1 MLLGE
6 SMETANQRSI
16 EKKTTMSPSTLLEL
30 IDEGFSKNTTGVAA
44 ATKRDG
50 IWLKTGVPEF
60 REKVRYFAFGLYE
73 LGIRSGDKVALHSE
87 SCTEWLWIDQAI
99 LSIGAASVPIYT
111 TQPGD
116 QIKFILENSGAKAY
130 VYSKDDLFGSVKPLI
145 KEIKTVQAVISFL
158 PSVHDKVKSTDQ
170 IIKNGKAL
178 AEKDPGLFD
187 RLRADVRYDQLA
199 TLIYTSGTTGRPK
212 GVMLSHHNLVSNIRS
227 TVLHMPFDAEVMR
240 GNRVLSYLPL
250 SHVLERMGTFMYMY
264 MGYPIYFIE
273 DIMHFADELK
283 EVDPV
288 FFITVPRLM
297 EKIHL
302 AVRERGEQLSGWQQK
317 LFFWAIDLAENYNVD
332 DPPTGLEAFKHTV
345 ADKIVFSKIREVF
358 GKNLVGIISGGAA
371 LSPLIVRFF
380 SALGYFCNQGY
391 GLTESSPVL
400 TLNDLVHHKM
410 GSAGYPIE
418 EVELRIANDGEILA
432 KGPNVMQGYYNLP
445 QETTEAITDGWLH
458 TGDMGRIDEDGFL
471 FITDRKK
478 ALFKLSTGKYVA
490 PQPIENALGDSP
502 FIEQVIVM
510 GNEKKFC
517 SALIV
522 PNFQGVKS
530 KLKELSDLNDEH
542 LVHEQAVHELI
553 QGEIDR
559 INKQF
564 PIWEQVKKFALLSEP
579 FSIESGELT
588 PTLKVKRKEVKK
600 TRKKEIEEIYP
611 PGDE

>member
-1 MLLGE
+1 M
-6 SMETANQRSI
+6 N
-16 EKKTTMSPSTLLEL
+16 PSTLLDL

-44 ATKRDG
+44 ATKRNG
-50 IWLKTGVPEF
+50 IWLKTEVSEF
-60 REKVRYFAFGLYE
+60 REKVRFFALGLYE
-73 LGIRSGDKVALHSE
+73 LGVRPGDRVALHSE

-116 QIKFILENSGAKAY
+116 QIKYILENSEAKAY
-130 VYSKDDLFGSVKPLI
+130 IYSKDDLFASVKPLI
-145 KEIKTVQAVISFL
+145 KQIKTVQAVISFL

-170 IIKNGKAL
+170 VIETGKER

-187 RLRADVRYDQLA
+187 KLRADITYDQMA

-212 GVMLSHHNLVSNIRS
+212 GVILSHHNLVSNIKS
-227 TVLHMPFDAEVMR
+227 TVLHMPFDVEVMR

-264 MGYPIYFIE
+264 MGYPVYFIE

-297 EKIHL
+297 EKVHL

-317 LFFWAIDLAENYNVD
+317 LFFWAINLAENYNVD
-332 DPPTGLEAFKHTV
+332 YPPTGFEAFKYTI
-345 ADKIVFSKIREVF
+345 ADKIVYSKIREVF

-400 TLNDLVHHKM
+400 TINDLIHHKM

-418 EVELRIANDGEILA
+418 EVELKIGEDGEILA
-432 KGPNVMQGYYNLP
+432 KGPNVMQGYYRLP
-445 QETTEAITDGWLH
+445 DETEEAITDGWLH

-490 PQPIENALGDSP
+490 PQPIENALGESKYV
-502 FIEQVIVM
+502 EQVIVI

-522 PNFQGVKS
+522 PNFQGVRS

-542 LVHEQAVHELI
+542 LAREQAVKDLI
-553 QGEIDR
+553 QDEIDR
-559 INKQF
+559 INPKF
-564 PIWEQVKKFALLSEP
+564 AIWEQVKKFALLSEP
-579 FSIESGELT
+579 FTIESGELT
-588 PTLKVKRKEVKK
+588 PTMKVKRKEVQK
-600 TRKKEIEEIYP
+600 TRKNEIEEIYP